1 MNICEYFDN
10 GQCRDDGC
18 ACMFEPD
25 IRQNLG
31 KVPEYL
37 AWDCC
42 PWYRV
47 AEEASAVEAPS
58 VSEADSLCGDP
69 VTALS
74 VPRTDI
80 HSRDCAALTP
90 IPCGTGEPL
99 EEKRC
104 LRCGEDLKCLDD
116 GMECLFDDCMSEC
129 PDYVPEG
136 GTACGR
142 CGTDGVCSHDG
153 ALCHMR
159 DYPEECNL
167 YVEPDEEAEA
177 AEEADNAPEEAL
189 AVGDPSVSGPLSRQA
204 DSSPIP
210 AGQGS
215 LAVEPEDDGRL
226 RIVYIDVGLIDP
238 APWNRNIGDVSEL
251 AASIKAEGVHTPLT
265 VCPHVQGLEGRYTA
279 VAGNRRRAA
288 AEKAGLKQV
297 PCIVRPLSE
306 VQSLTMMLSENVNRK
321 AMTPVE
327 EANAMQ
333 QLMLQLPENT
343 AAAVSR
349 ATGISKST
357 VGRRLKLAQLP
368 GEALAQAEERGGTL
382 ADYEKIVSLTDPA
395 EQEKVLQFVGTKD
408 FDREYQK
415 ALTRQ
420 QDKAAFERHVDTLEK
435 KGAKRLTEQER
446 VARNA
451 ELSNEKTIYSW
462 QLTSQNVGK
471 LDRGEEWYYTA
482 SEQNREIRIYKLKR
496 QKPEEAAPVGG
507 PLSRQADS
515 SPIPAG
521 QGSLKSDVD
530 KAKEELEEAK
540 REAREEL
547 DGIKAEAN
555 QMDQE
560 FLELREGFVEKIM
573 LNAYQEEIME
583 MAVMAM
589 LYMPWWSGDQLGEVG
604 QWLGVADI
612 TDPVEV
618 RKAVRGNPVKA
629 LLSVAYCLLE
639 KDAGSWT
646 KPYGLYDPTIGA
658 YQTEHQKA
666 KNLELLYRCLE
677 TMGYQ
682 MSGDELAAQAG
693 SWDGYDRAD
702 RAMKR
707 FKERKKELDKRIYK

>member
-1 MNICEYFDN
+1 MNKMCKFYRN
-10 GQCRDDGC
+10 GQCNGAEGPEPC
-18 ACMFEPD
+18 AFVDMWE
-25 IRQNLG
+25 Q
-31 KVPEYL
+31 
-37 AWDCC
+37 C
-42 PWYRV
+42 PWYMVREPC
-47 AEEASAVEAPS
+47 EEDLEEPLGCGHLWNGMCLDTEPMVKCDSVEACRIR
-58 VSEADSLCGDP
+58 E
-69 VTALS
+69 
-74 VPRTDI
+74 
-80 HSRDCAALTP
+80 
-90 IPCGTGEPL
+90 EL
-99 EEKRC
+99 EK
-104 LRCGEDLKCLDD
+104 LK
-116 GMECLFDDCMSEC
+116 
-129 PDYVPEG
+129 
-136 GTACGR
+136 
-142 CGTDGVCSHDG
+142 
-153 ALCHMR
+153 
-159 DYPEECNL
+159 EE
-167 YVEPDEEAEA
+167 
-177 AEEADNAPEEAL
+177 
-189 AVGDPSVSGPLSRQA
+189 
-204 DSSPIP
+204 
-210 AGQGS
+210 
-215 LAVEPEDDGRL
+215 EPEDDGRL

-288 AEKAGLKQV
+288 AEKAGLQTV

-349 ATGISKST
+349 ATGISKTT

-395 EQEKVLQFVGTKD
+395 EQEKVLKAVGTKD

-415 ALTRQ
+415 ARSRQ
-420 QDKAAFERHVDTLEK
+420 EDKAAFERHIATLER
-435 KGAKRLTEQER
+435 KGATRLTMEQK

-462 QLTSQNVGK
+462 NLTKENVGK
-471 LDRGEEWYYTA
+471 LDRSEEWFFTA
-482 SEQNREIRIYKLKR
+482 EDREIRIYKLIRKD
-496 QKPEEAAPVGG
+496 PAVGC
-507 PLSRQADS
+507 ADS
-515 SPIPAG
+515 PPTQSAG
-521 QGSLKSDVD
+521 EPVKSDVD

-589 LYMPWWSGDQLGEVG
+589 LYVPYWSGDRQKEVG
-604 QWLGVADI
+604 EWLGVAAI
-612 TDPVEV
+612 TDQEAV
-618 RKAVRGNPVKA
+618 RRAVRGNPVKA

-639 KDAGSWT
+639 KEAGSWT
-646 KPYGLYDPTIGA
+646 KPYGLFDPALGA
-658 YQTEHQKA
+658 YRTEHQKA
-666 KNLELLYRCLE
+666 QKLDLLYRCLQ

-702 RAMKR
+702 RAMKGFR
-707 FKERKKELDKRIYK
+707 ERKKELDKRIYK

>member
-1 MNICEYFDN
+1 MEDEMNEMCEFYRN
-10 GQCRDDGC
+10 GQCNDAEGPEPC
-18 ACMFEPD
+18 AFVDMWE
-25 IRQNLG
+25 Q
-31 KVPEYL
+31 
-37 AWDCC
+37 C
-42 PWYRV
+42 PWYVVRDPY
-47 AEEASAVEAPS
+47 EE
-58 VSEADSLCGDP
+58 D
-69 VTALS
+69 
-74 VPRTDI
+74 
-80 HSRDCAALTP
+80 
-90 IPCGTGEPL
+90 L
-99 EEKRC
+99 EER
-104 LRCGEDLKCLDD
+104 
-116 GMECLFDDCMSEC
+116 
-129 PDYVPEG
+129 
-136 GTACGR
+136 TA
-142 CGTDGVCSHDG
+142 D
-153 ALCHMR
+153 
-159 DYPEECNL
+159 
-167 YVEPDEEAEA
+167 EAEA
-177 AEEADNAPEEAL
+177 ELPGGE
-189 AVGDPSVSGPLSRQA
+189 
-204 DSSPIP
+204 DSSPASALEEPLGCGHLWNGMCLDTEPMVKCDSVEACRIREELEKLNKEAMP
-210 AGQGS
+210 D
-215 LAVEPEDDGRL
+215 EPEDDGRL

-288 AEKAGLKQV
+288 AEKAGLQTV

-349 ATGISKST
+349 ATGISKTT

-382 ADYEKIVSLTDPA
+382 ADYEKIVSLTDRD
-395 EQEKVLQFVGTKD
+395 EQEKVLQAVGTRD

-420 QDKAAFERHVDTLEK
+420 QDKAAFRRHVETLEK
-435 KGAKRLTEQER
+435 KGAKRLTERER
-446 VARNA
+446 AARNA

-471 LDRGEEWYYTA
+471 LDRGEEWFYTA
-482 SEQNREIRIYKLKR
+482 SELNREIRIYKLMR
-496 QKPEEAAPVGG
+496 QKPEEAPAGAAASVSG
-507 PLSRQADS
+507 ADS
-515 SPIPAG
+515 SPAPVA
-521 QGSLKSDVD
+521 KSDVD

-547 DGIKAEAN
+547 DGIRAEAN

-560 FLELREGFVEKIM
+560 FLELREGFVEKVM

-589 LYMPWWSGDQLGEVG
+589 LYVPYWSGDRMREVG
-604 QWLGVADI
+604 KWLGVADI

-639 KDAGSWT
+639 MEAGSWT
-646 KPYGLYDPTIGA
+646 KWGLYDTDIRA
-658 YQTEHQKA
+658 CRTEHQKA
-666 KNLELLYRCLE
+666 KNLELLYECLE

-693 SWDGYDRAD
+693 SWDGYDRSD
-702 RAMKR
+702 RAMKS

>member
-47 AEEASAVEAPS
+47 AEEETEPEAADVVGEADRSPASAPEKPVVE
-58 VSEADSLCGDP
+58 
-69 VTALS
+69 
-74 VPRTDI
+74 
-80 HSRDCAALTP
+80 
-90 IPCGTGEPL
+90 
-99 EEKRC
+99 KKC
-104 LRCGEDLKCLDD
+104 LRCCEELKCLDD
-116 GMECLFDDCMSEC
+116 GMECLFDDRMSEC

-153 ALCHMR
+153 EFCRMNDHVDECPLYLDPTEKATLV
-159 DYPEECNL
+159 EESPQSL
-167 YVEPDEEAEA
+167 
-177 AEEADNAPEEAL
+177 
-189 AVGDPSVSGPLSRQA
+189 R
-204 DSSPIP
+204 DSSPMRGTGEPLGCGHLWNGMCLDTEPMVKCDSVEACRIRED
-210 AGQGS
+210 
-215 LAVEPEDDGRL
+215 LEKLKEEEPEEDGRL
-226 RIVYIDVGLIDP
+226 KIVYIDVGLIDP

-265 VCPHVQGLEGRYTA
+265 VCPHVQGLEDRYTA

-288 AEKAGLKQV
+288 AEKAGLQTV

-306 VQSLTMMLSENVNRK
+306 VQILTMMLSENVNRK

-349 ATGISKST
+349 ATGISKTT

-395 EQEKVLQFVGTKD
+395 EQEKVLKTVGTKD

-420 QDKAAFERHVDTLEK
+420 EDKAAFERHIATLEK
-435 KGAKRLTEQER
+435 KGAKRLTMEQK

-462 QLTSQNVGK
+462 QLTTQGVGK
-471 LDRGEEWYYTA
+471 LDRDEEWFFTA
-482 SEQNREIRIYKLKR
+482 EDREIRIYKLKR
-496 QKPEEAAPVGG
+496 QKPEEAPVGAAPSVSG
-507 PLSRQADS
+507 ADS
-515 SPIPAG
+515 SPAPVA
-521 QGSLKSDVD
+521 KSDVD

-589 LYMPWWSGDQLGEVG
+589 LYVPYWSGNRMSEVG
-604 QWLGVADI
+604 EWLGVAEI
-612 TDPVEV
+612 TNQVEV

-646 KPYGLYDPTIGA
+646 KPYGLFDPTIGA
-658 YQTEHQKA
+658 YRTEHQKA
-666 KNLELLYRCLE
+666 QKLDLLYRCLE

-702 RAMKR
+702 RAMKGFR
-707 FKERKKELDKRIYK
+707 ERKQELDKRIYK

>member
-1 MNICEYFDN
+1 MECKQLH
-10 GQCRDDGC
+10 GKCGGSC
-18 ACMFEPD
+18 AFE
-25 IRQNLG
+25 G
-31 KVPEYL
+31 
-37 AWDCC
+37 
-42 PWYRV
+42 
-47 AEEASAVEAPS
+47 
-58 VSEADSLCGDP
+58 
-69 VTALS
+69 
-74 VPRTDI
+74 
-80 HSRDCAALTP
+80 
-90 IPCGTGEPL
+90 
-99 EEKRC
+99 EEK
-104 LRCGEDLKCLDD
+104 
-116 GMECLFDDCMSEC
+116 SC
-129 PDYVPEG
+129 PYFK
-136 GTACGR
+136 
-142 CGTDGVCSHDG
+142 
-153 ALCHMR
+153 
-159 DYPEECNL
+159 N
-167 YVEPDEEAEA
+167 A
-177 AEEADNAPEEAL
+177 AELE
-189 AVGDPSVSGPLSRQA
+189 
-204 DSSPIP
+204 
-210 AGQGS
+210 
-215 LAVEPEDDGRL
+215 
-226 RIVYIDVGLIDP
+226 IVYIEVGLIDP

-288 AEKAGLKQV
+288 AEKAGLEQV

-349 ATGISKST
+349 ATGISKTT

-395 EQEKVLQFVGTKD
+395 EQEKVLKTVGTKD

-420 QDKAAFERHVDTLEK
+420 EDKAAFERHIATLEK
-435 KGAKRLTEQER
+435 KGAKRLTMEQK
-446 VARNA
+446 VARKA
-451 ELSNEKTIYSW
+451 ELSNVKNIYSW
-462 QLTSQNVGK
+462 NLTTENVGK
-471 LDRGEEWYYTA
+471 LDRSEEWYYTV
-482 SEQNREIRIYKLKR
+482 SNQNREIRIYKLIRKE
-496 QKPEEAAPVGG
+496 PAVGC
-507 PLSRQADS
+507 ADS
-515 SPIPAG
+515 SPTQSAG
-521 QGSLKSDVD
+521 EPVKSDVD

-560 FLELREGFVEKIM
+560 FLELREGFVEKVM

-589 LYMPWWSGDQLGEVG
+589 LYVPYWSGDRQKEVG
-604 QWLGVADI
+604 EWLGVAAI
-612 TDPVEV
+612 TDQVEV
-618 RKAVRGNPVKA
+618 RKAVRGNPGKA

-646 KPYGLYDPTIGA
+646 KPYGLYDPALGA

-666 KNLELLYRCLE
+666 QKLDLLYRCLQ

-702 RAMKR
+702 RAMKGFR
-707 FKERKKELDKRIYK
+707 ERKKELDKRIYK

>member
-1 MNICEYFDN
+1 MNKMCKFYRN
-10 GQCRDDGC
+10 GQCNGAEGPEPC
-18 ACMFEPD
+18 AFVDMWE
-25 IRQNLG
+25 Q
-31 KVPEYL
+31 
-37 AWDCC
+37 C
-42 PWYRV
+42 PWYMVR
-47 AEEASAVEAPS
+47 
-58 VSEADSLCGDP
+58 
-69 VTALS
+69 
-74 VPRTDI
+74 
-80 HSRDCAALTP
+80 
-90 IPCGTGEPL
+90 EPY
-99 EEKRC
+99 E
-104 LRCGEDLKCLDD
+104 EDL
-116 GMECLFDDCMSEC
+116 
-129 PDYVPEG
+129 
-136 GTACGR
+136 
-142 CGTDGVCSHDG
+142 
-153 ALCHMR
+153 
-159 DYPEECNL
+159 
-167 YVEPDEEAEA
+167 
-177 AEEADNAPEEAL
+177 EEADTA
-189 AVGDPSVSGPLSRQA
+189 
-204 DSSPIP
+204 
-210 AGQGS
+210 
-215 LAVEPEDDGRL
+215 PEDDGRL

-288 AEKAGLKQV
+288 AEKAGLQTV

-349 ATGISKST
+349 ATGISKTT

-395 EQEKVLQFVGTKD
+395 EQEKILKTVGTKD

-420 QDKAAFERHVDTLEK
+420 EDKAAFERHIATLEK
-435 KGAKRLTEQER
+435 KGAKRLTMEQK

-462 QLTSQNVGK
+462 QLTTQGVGK
-471 LDRGEEWYYTA
+471 LSRDEEWFFTA
-482 SEQNREIRIYKLKR
+482 EDREIRIYKLIRKE
-496 QKPEEAAPVGG
+496 PAVGC
-507 PLSRQADS
+507 ADS
-515 SPIPAG
+515 SPTQSTGEPV
-521 QGSLKSDVD
+521 KSDVD

-560 FLELREGFVEKIM
+560 FLELREGFVEKVM

-583 MAVMAM
+583 TAVMAM
-589 LYMPWWSGDQLGEVG
+589 LYVPYWSRDRQKEVG
-604 QWLGVADI
+604 DWLGVAEI
-612 TDPVEV
+612 TNQVEV

-639 KDAGSWT
+639 KEAGSWT
-646 KPYGLYDPTIGA
+646 KPYGLFDPTIKA

-666 KNLELLYRCLE
+666 QKLDLLYRCLQ

-702 RAMKR
+702 RAMKS